1 VQHAACFNL
10 DAADGRT
17 VELVRAADAVGPAV
31 TVQAR
36 RSAVGLLQACHLGPT
51 VVVTTVSSLLAWAIS
66 RDVAITAL
74 VGGAVGAG
82 QLSVGWSNDATDA
95 AIDQRAGRDDKPIVS
110 GEVARSTVW
119 VSAIIAL
126 VLAMLLSFVAGGLLG
141 GAAHVIAVSSA
152 WVYNLRLARTA
163 WSFLPYMISF
173 GLLLVFIVTAAS
185 ATARP
190 APWAVVAFVLVAAGA
205 HLANGLK
212 DVDSDRALGLGGT
225 VQRLGERAARR
236 WAGGA
241 FGVATLAI
249 AVGTR
254 GAAPPVA
261 VGLPLLAFVTLVV
274 PLWAAPATWR
284 FRVVLLAALL
294 VVIVLVVA
302 SLVGQASIVATLAG
316 L

>member
-1 VQHAACFNL
+1 MTDPQWCSSS
-10 DAADGRT
+10 R
-17 VELVRAADAVGPAV
+17 GPAV
-31 TVQAR
+31 RVQAR
-36 RSAVGLLQACHLGPT
+36 RSAVGLLHACHLGPT

-66 RDVAITAL
+66 RDVATTAL
-74 VGGAVGAG
+74 VGGAVGSG
-82 QLSVGWSNDATDA
+82 QLSVGWSNDANDA
-95 AIDQRAGRDDKPIVS
+95 AIDRRAGRDDKPIVS
-110 GEVARSTVW
+110 GEVTRPAVW
-119 VSAIIAL
+119 AAALIAL
-126 VLAMLLSFVAGGLLG
+126 VLAVLLSFVAGGMVG
-141 GAAHVIAVSSA
+141 GAAHVVAVSSA

-173 GLLLVFIVTAAS
+173 GLLLVFIVGAATRTDWPTAWS
-185 ATARP
+185 
-190 APWAVVAFVLVAAGA
+190 VVAFVLVAAGA

-212 DVDSDRALGLGGT
+212 DVDSDRAVGLGGT

-249 AVGTR
+249 AVGAW

-261 VGLPLLAFVTLVV
+261 VGLPVLAFVTLVV

-284 FRVVLLAALL
+284 FRIVLIAALL

-302 SLVGQASIVATLAG
+302 TLAGQVSIVAAAMVR
-316 L
+316 